1 MFSYGQTGSGKT
13 FTMEGHHDEEN
24 EHSWETDP
32 TSGIIPRAL
41 HHIFSLLGDQV
52 SFLQIF

>member
-1 MFSYGQTGSGKT
+1 
-13 FTMEGHHDEEN
+13 MEGHHDEEN
-24 EHSWETDP
+24 EHSWESDP

-52 SFLQIF
+52 RISI